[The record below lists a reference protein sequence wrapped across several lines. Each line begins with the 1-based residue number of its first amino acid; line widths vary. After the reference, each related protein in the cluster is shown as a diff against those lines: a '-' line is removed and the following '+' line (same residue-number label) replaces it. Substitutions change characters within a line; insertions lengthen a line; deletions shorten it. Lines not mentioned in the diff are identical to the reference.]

1 MYPYMNPIE
10 LQQTIQKA
18 VDAKMS
24 GQDRLAKLLAHQIN
38 CLLDS
43 CDSLSMQQLLH
54 KLGIDE

>member
-1 MYPYMNPIE
+1 MNPIE